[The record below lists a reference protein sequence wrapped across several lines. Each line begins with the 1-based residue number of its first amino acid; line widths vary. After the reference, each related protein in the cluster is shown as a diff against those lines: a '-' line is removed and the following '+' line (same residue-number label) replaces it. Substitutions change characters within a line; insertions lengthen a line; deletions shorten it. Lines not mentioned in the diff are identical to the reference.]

1 MDNNI
6 SGKSTKEK
14 VILFIKHNIDISN
27 KSTKEEVAE
36 FFKNNFRASEDVSNN
51 FIKEYISGDILP
63 ILSDHDLESLG
74 LNFDLIN
81 TWMQYYYKNM
91 DKFKENEVKEEIS
104 SNSTS
109 EEVKIFL
116 ESYLD
121 FKENIDLNGK
131 LLFGLNEEEMKK
143 LAMKLGQRKKLIK
156 YINKINMNKNKVETN
171 MTVTKKSSVEE
182 VANFLMNKLKLSKQT
197 IEKLLLD
204 GKALFDIEE
213 DYIDKLD
220 IPISEKGI
228 LKKFTVFKQN
238 YFHFNI
244 FMIICSQENFLKEKN
259 FSFYFMKANDKKI
272 FCEYNILHQGKSDQ
286 IYKSQIC
293 DLFLIKIDLG
303 ILADKLYMT
312 FKNEKNEE
320 YNGYIYIKKNI
331 EMNDYFCFSNFNFG
345 KSDLLKNKIINLSI
359 DTIFNEFS
367 RYF

>member
-171 MTVTKKSSVEE
+171 ITVTKKSSVEE

-204 GKALFDIEE
+204 GKALFDIKEGF
-213 DYIDKLD
+213 IDKLD

-259 FSFYFMKANDKKI
+259 FFFIS
-272 FCEYNILHQGKSDQ
+272 
-286 IYKSQIC
+286 
-293 DLFLIKIDLG
+293 
-303 ILADKLYMT
+303 
-312 FKNEKNEE
+312 
-320 YNGYIYIKKNI
+320 
-331 EMNDYFCFSNFNFG
+331 
-345 KSDLLKNKIINLSI
+345 
-359 DTIFNEFS
+359 
-367 RYF
+367 

>member
-171 MTVTKKSSVEE
+171 ITVTKKSSVEE

-286 IYKSQIC
+286 IYQSEIC

-303 ILADKLYMT
+303 ILHDKLYMT

-320 YNGYIYIKKNI
+320 YNGYIYIKKI
-331 EMNDYFCFSNFNFG
+331 
-345 KSDLLKNKIINLSI
+345 
-359 DTIFNEFS
+359 
-367 RYF
+367 